1 MFEIMK
7 DTLQDGME
15 IVNDRELS
23 NKFKFCI
30 TYKGMQAPTE
40 LPKTTAPGC
49 EVEVCKKA
57 IDNAISTMYINAGN
71 IEDAK
76 KWLDGDMWKTSRKYN
91 DSIMEAVRQRMGL
104 DEDDESQDEE
114 IMSMDRAKVFREYCL
129 WNGLMGSWYSD
140 LLDTVENI
148 YGIEL
153 TEKN

>member
-1 MFEIMK
+1 MKNMFEIMK

-40 LPKTTAPGC
+40 LPKATAPGC

-71 IEDAK
+71 LEEAK
-76 KWLDGDMWKTSRKYN
+76 KWLDGNMWK
-91 DSIMEAVRQRMGL
+91 
-104 DEDDESQDEE
+104 EE
-114 IMSMDRAKVFREYCL
+114 IKLTREQELLIAAWKLLNKQNESAYVLNMLEETVHYDGEDCDGSCLMDDIETCL
-129 WNGLMGSWYSD
+129 F
-140 LLDTVENI
+140 EA
-148 YGIEL
+148 GIEYFG
-153 TEKN
+153 